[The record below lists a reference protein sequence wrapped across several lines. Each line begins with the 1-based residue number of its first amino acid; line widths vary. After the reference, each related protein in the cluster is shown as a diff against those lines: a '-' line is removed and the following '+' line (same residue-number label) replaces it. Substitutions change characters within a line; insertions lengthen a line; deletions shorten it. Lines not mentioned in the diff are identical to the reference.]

1 MAGSPGAFV
10 MVTPN
15 AFIPEMIMP
24 YAQVSGAFETLA
36 DGQPLQRLN
45 DDAVVAYIRRMDV
58 RTRASAAQSAPNQL
72 PTVAM
77 ALSMIS
83 APTYLQRVRAEW
95 DYHDVDA
102 WNRHGVDLQRAN
114 TLAMRQSHFQLARN
128 ALLYG
133 FNPLNGEGLLNTNGA
148 YATSLPADSN
158 GNTTV
163 ATYDNG
169 EMAFFLASLV
179 NAVKTRTYQ
188 LGRGRKFVVLGPQ
201 RILGA
206 FEYQGIVSLIQYQRK
221 GSGTANVKEVLQ
233 QILADNDDELV
244 WVYDDTLIGKGA
256 GGTDAVLII
265 MPEVESPSGSKINT
279 NEFAKLSPGLDA
291 CTLQLCDMAAPKE
304 IPSPL
309 AGGAT
314 DVISEW
320 RLTSGWGVRPE
331 AITIAS
337 MQYS

>member
-15 AFIPEMIMP
+15 AFIPEIILP
-24 YAQVSGAFETLA
+24 YAQASGAFETLA
-36 DGQPLQRLN
+36 GGEPMQRLN

-133 FNPLNGEGLLNTNGA
+133 FNPLNGEGLVNTNGA
-148 YATSLPADSN
+148 TAVTLPADSS

-163 ATYDNG
+163 STYDNG
-169 EMAFFLASLV
+169 EMAWFLAAQI
-179 NAVKTRTYQ
+179 NAIKTRTNQ
-188 LGRGRKFVVLGPQ
+188 LGRGRTFVVLGPQ
-201 RILGA
+201 RTLSA

-221 GSGTANVKEVLQ
+221 GAGSMNVKEVLKE
-233 QILADNDDELV
+233 ILANNEDELV

-256 GGTDAVLII
+256 GGTDGVII
-265 MPEVESPSGSKINT
+265 VMPEVETQSAHKIDT
-279 NEFAKLSPGLDA
+279 NEFAKLSPGLSA

-314 DVISEW
+314 DVLSEW

-331 AITIAS
+331 AISILS
-337 MQYS
+337 LQYQ